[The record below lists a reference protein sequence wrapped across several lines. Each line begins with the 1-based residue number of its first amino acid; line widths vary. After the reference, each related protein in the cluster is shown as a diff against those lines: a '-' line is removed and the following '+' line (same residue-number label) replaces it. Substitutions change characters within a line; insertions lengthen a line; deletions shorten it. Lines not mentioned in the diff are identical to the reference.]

1 MPVPN
6 PVIAD
11 CPMCGSVNKF
21 ARSDLTDIAEDVWG
35 TEPKKQMR
43 GHCRTCG
50 EAIDVQVP
58 AGPAKKARRTEALI
72 AFFVLA
78 AVVAIFIVSVLAM
91 HAQ

>member
-11 CPMCGSVNKF
+11 CPMCGGANEF
-21 ARSDLTDIAEDVWG
+21 AQAELTDVAADVWG
-35 TEPKKQMR
+35 TEPTKQMR
-43 GHCRTCG
+43 GHCRACG

-58 AGPAKKARRTEALI
+58 AGPVRKARRAEALI

-78 AVVAIFIVSVLAM
+78 AVVAIFIVSVLVM
-91 HAQ
+91 HKP